1 MKRAFHV
8 VDQDEQGV
16 TILVV
21 ACSLAFVMI
30 ALAALV
36 IDVSAL
42 FTARGDAKQAA
53 DTAALAGA
61 KVLANSGMTSDP
73 TNATLQANAV
83 ALATQVATAVAT
95 KNTVGGRPLTIGE
108 VTVSFPNIGGLT
120 FESNPQIKVA
130 VQRTDL
136 PTFFARAWGTKIV
149 PVGATATAEAVNPSP
164 TGGTP
169 GFPIAPHCV
178 KPWILPNSAPL
189 AGTPPIFDAAGTPVA
204 GLVGVRVTLIPGC
217 PATVACVNPTV
228 DMSKTPPE
236 MPYYY
241 EQQLAQPSASSL
253 PSCTTS
259 TCDYEQ
265 NIAACDPN
273 PIRCNQPRTQISL
286 VGAPSCGGN
295 PDRQTS
301 RGTRCLIH
309 ATGTGPGGQ
318 GQDCISVNGNA
329 ATYCSAG
336 ASTLDTQLFAGS
348 ENPLVQ
354 SGTINLG
361 DPISSSD
368 SVVTMPVYASVPA
381 TAPTSDRTSTT
392 AVFVDVIGFLQGFIT
407 GVERGTGGPPALRG
421 RIYMTIVNVSGCGAT
436 LSGPTIVGDGISP
449 VPVRL
454 IKQ

>member
-1 MKRAFHV
+1 MKRVRVHNH
-8 VDQDEQGV
+8 DEQGV

-53 DTAALAGA
+53 DAAALAGA

-73 TNATLQANAV
+73 TDATLQANAV
-83 ALATQVATAVAT
+83 TLATQVATAVAT
-95 KNTVGGRPLTIGE
+95 KNNVGGRPLTTGE
-108 VTVSFPNIGGLT
+108 VTVTFNTAALT
-120 FESNPQIKVA
+120 FATNPQITVT
-130 VQRTDL
+130 VRRTDL

-149 PVGATATAEAVNPSP
+149 PVGATAVAEAVNPSP
-164 TGGTP
+164 AGATP
-169 GFPIAPHCV
+169 AMPIAPHCV

-204 GLVGVRVTLIPGC
+204 GLVGTQVTLIPGC
-217 PATVACVNPTV
+217 PATGSCLNPPV
-228 DMSKTPPE
+228 DMAQTPPE
-236 MPYYY
+236 MRYYY
-241 EQQLAQPSASSL
+241 EQQLPQPSATSL
-253 PSCTTS
+253 PGCTTA

-265 NIAACDPN
+265 NIAACN
-273 PIRCNQPRTQISL
+273 ATPISCSQPRTTISL
-286 VGAPSCGGN
+286 VGSPSCGGN

-301 RGTRCLIH
+301 RGTRCLIN
-309 ATGTGPGGQ
+309 ATGAGHGQ
-318 GQDCISVNGNA
+318 GQDCISANGDA
-329 ATYCSAG
+329 AAYCSAG
-336 ASTLDTQLFAGS
+336 AASLNTQLFAGS

-368 SVVTMPVYASVPA
+368 SLVTIPVYDS
-381 TAPTSDRTSTT
+381 TAAPPTTDRSNTT
-392 AVFVDVIGFLQGFIT
+392 AVPVNVVGFIQGFIT
-407 GVERGTGGPPALRG
+407 GVERGTGGPPPLRG

>member
-1 MKRAFHV
+1 MKRVFDVIHH
-8 VDQDEQGV
+8 DEQGV
-16 TILVV
+16 TIMVV

-53 DTAALAGA
+53 DAAALAGA

-73 TNATLQANAV
+73 SNATLQANAV
-83 ALATQVATAVAT
+83 TLATQVATAVAT
-95 KNTVGGRPLTIGE
+95 KNTVGGRPLTTGE
-108 VTVSFPNIGGLT
+108 VTVTFPNIAALS
-120 FESNPQIKVA
+120 FSANPQIQVA

-149 PVGATATAEAVNPSP
+149 PVGATALAEAVNPSP
-164 TGGTP
+164 AGATP
-169 GFPIAPHCV
+169 GLPIAPHCV
-178 KPWILPNSAPL
+178 KPWILPNRDPITGAS
-189 AGTPPIFDAAGTPVA
+189 PIFLGGGDIAVP
-204 GLVGVRVTLIPGC
+204 GLVGRPVTLIPGC
-217 PATVACVNPTV
+217 PPGGGPCVSPT
-228 DMSKTPPE
+228 STTPPQL
-236 MPYYY
+236 PYYFA
-241 EQQLAQPSASSL
+241 QLPQPSGTSL
-253 PSCTTS
+253 PSCTTA

-265 NIAACDPN
+265 NIAACSPPP
-273 PIRCNQPRTQISL
+273 PISCRSPISL
-286 VGAPSCGGN
+286 VGSPSCGGN

-309 ATGTGPGGQ
+309 ATGTGHGQ
-318 GQDCISVNGNA
+318 GQDCISANGDA

-336 ASTLDTQLFAGS
+336 VATLDTQLFAGS

-361 DPISSSD
+361 DPVSSSD
-368 SVVTMPVYASVPA
+368 SLVTIPVYDSTAA
-381 TAPTSDRTSTT
+381 APTTDRSNTT
-392 AVFVDVIGFLQGFIT
+392 AVPVNVIGFIQGFIT

-421 RIYMTIVNVSGCGAT
+421 RIYMTIVNVSGCGAAP
-436 LSGPTIVGDGISP
+436 SGPIIVGDGISP

>member
-1 MKRAFHV
+1 MKRALRVASH
-8 VDQDEQGV
+8 DEQGV

-53 DTAALAGA
+53 DAAALAGA

-95 KNTVGGRPLTIGE
+95 KNTVGGRPLTTGE
-108 VTVSFPNIGGLT
+108 VTVSFPNIGGLI

-149 PVGATATAEAVNPSP
+149 PVGATA
-164 TGGTP
+164 
-169 GFPIAPHCV
+169 
-178 KPWILPNSAPL
+178 
-189 AGTPPIFDAAGTPVA
+189 
-204 GLVGVRVTLIPGC
+204 
-217 PATVACVNPTV
+217 
-228 DMSKTPPE
+228 
-236 MPYYY
+236 
-241 EQQLAQPSASSL
+241 
-253 PSCTTS
+253 

-381 TAPTSDRTSTT
+381 TPPTSDRTNTT
-392 AVFVDVIGFLQGFIT
+392 A
-407 GVERGTGGPPALRG
+407 
-421 RIYMTIVNVSGCGAT
+421 
-436 LSGPTIVGDGISP
+436 
-449 VPVRL
+449 
-454 IKQ
+454 

>member
-1 MKRAFHV
+1 MKIAFRTARHN
-8 VDQDEQGV
+8 EQGV

-53 DTAALAGA
+53 DAAALAGA

-95 KNTVGGRPLTIGE
+95 KNTVGGRPLTTGE
-108 VTVSFPNIGGLT
+108 VTVSFLNIGGLT

-169 GFPIAPHCV
+169 GFPIAPRCV
-178 KPWILPNSAPL
+178 KPWILPNSNPITGVGPMFL
-189 AGTPPIFDAAGTPVA
+189 AGGDIAVS
-204 GLVGVRVTLIPGC
+204 GLVGTSITLVPGC
-217 PATVACVNPTV
+217 PPGGAPCCAPGA
-228 DMSKTPPE
+228 PPCTTAKQL
-236 MPYYY
+236 PYYY
-241 EQQLAQPSASSL
+241 GQLPQPSGTSL

-265 NIAACDPN
+265 NIAACSPPPPVSCRN
-273 PIRCNQPRTQISL
+273 PISL
-286 VGAPSCGGN
+286 VGGPSCGGN

-301 RGTRCLIH
+301 RGGRCLIH
-309 ATGTGPGGQ
+309 ANGAGHGQ
-318 GQDCISVNGNA
+318 GQDCISANGDA
-329 ATYCSAG
+329 AAYCSAG
-336 ASTLDTQLFAGS
+336 AATLDSQLFAGS

-368 SVVTMPVYASVPA
+368 SLVTIPVYDSSA
-381 TAPTSDRTSTT
+381 APPTTNRTNTT
-392 AVFVDVIGFLQGFIT
+392 AVPVNVIGFIQGFIT
-407 GVERGTGGPPALRG
+407 GVERGTGPKPGW
-421 RIYMTIVNVSGCGAT
+421 IYMTIVNLSGCGTA